1 MREGGRS
8 FFLHILG
15 KKTFSAFFRYIL
27 RPEIYQLKVFAKQKP
42 KGEHFFCLLFLFI
55 RINERQRR
63 MIYQM
68 EGREIALGSKLFR
81 FYTLYIFKIVLHWT
95 KLNYRIK
102 AMRAHTAF
110 FSLIYQGGA
119 VQAPS
124 FICKKK
130 ILLLFLHC

>member
-1 MREGGRS
+1 MNIFS
-8 FFLHILG
+8 VYQPIIL
-15 KKTFSAFFRYIL
+15 L
-27 RPEIYQLKVFAKQKP
+27 D
-42 KGEHFFCLLFLFI
+42 
-55 RINERQRR
+55 ERQRK
-63 MIYQM
+63 MIYQT

-81 FYTLYIFKIVLHWT
+81 FYTLYIFKIVPQKT

-110 FSLIYQGGA
+110 FSLIFQGGA

-130 ILLLFLHC
+130 HLLLFLHYVKSIFRLYLWNKHSSMMLKSAF